1 VPGSAALDFAQRE
14 WVKTANDCDFWR
26 NKPLTAPFAARPNF
40 KVEKIA
46 APLRQSVTE
55 SIRYA
60 IALGHFKGGD
70 RLPERSLCE
79 LSGVSR
85 TLVGEA
91 LRLLESEGLFEVI
104 PKRGPVVTRLS
115 AAQAEGVYQV
125 RIELEGL
132 ACQLFAKHA
141 SEVQRKALHDAFKN
155 LKKSLKDSDP
165 LARLRAK
172 NHFYDCLMD
181 GSGNQAL
188 GDSLRM
194 LNARVMLLRA
204 TSLRAP
210 GRTTASL
217 AELTAMMEAL
227 DARNGK
233 RAREL
238 AEHHVRNAAKAA
250 IALLVSQP
258 APSPPAPRPRRGAKL
273 SAGPATLHNA

>member
-1 VPGSAALDFAQRE
+1 MTV
-14 WVKTANDCDFWR
+14 
-26 NKPLTAPFAARPNF
+26 PFATKPDFR
-40 KVEKIA
+40 VEKIA

-60 IALGHFKGGD
+60 IALGHFNGGD

-79 LSGVSR
+79 MTGVSR
-85 TLVGEA
+85 TLVREA
-91 LRLLESEGLFEVI
+91 LRQLESEGLIEVV
-104 PKRGPVVTRLS
+104 PNRGPVVARLT
-115 AAQAEGVYQV
+115 AEQAEGVYQV

-132 ACQLFAKHA
+132 ACQLFAERA
-141 SEVQRKALHDAFKN
+141 SEEQRNALNDAFKK
-155 LKKSLKDSDP
+155 LKKSLKDTDP

-172 NHFYDCLMD
+172 NHFYDCLME

-188 GDSLRM
+188 GDSLRL

-217 AELTAMMEAL
+217 AELAAMMEAL
-227 DARNGK
+227 DAKNGK

-250 IALLVSQP
+250 IALMASQP
-258 APSPPAPRPRRGAKL
+258 LPHPPAKARRMAKP
-273 SAGPATLHNA
+273 SSGPANRQNV

>member
-1 VPGSAALDFAQRE
+1 MPLAAQ
-14 WVKTANDCDFWR
+14 
-26 NKPLTAPFAARPNF
+26 PNF
-40 KVEKIA
+40 RVEKIA

-60 IALGHFKGGD
+60 IALGHFNGGD

-79 LSGVSR
+79 MTGVSR
-85 TLVGEA
+85 TLVREA
-91 LRLLESEGLFEVI
+91 LRQLESEGLIEVV
-104 PKRGPVVTRLS
+104 PNRGPVVTRLS
-115 AAQAEGVYQV
+115 AEQAEGIYQV

-132 ACQLFAKHA
+132 ACQLFAEHA
-141 SEVQRKALHDAFKN
+141 SEAQRGALNEAFKK

-172 NHFYDCLMD
+172 NHFYDCLVE

-210 GRTTASL
+210 GRTAASL
-217 AELTAMMEAL
+217 TELVKMMEAL
-227 DARNGK
+227 AAKDGK

-250 IALLVSQP
+250 IALMVLQP
-258 APSPPAPRPRRGAKL
+258 APLQSVKTRQKR
-273 SAGPATLHNA
+273 SM

>member
-1 VPGSAALDFAQRE
+1 
-14 WVKTANDCDFWR
+14 
-26 NKPLTAPFAARPNF
+26 LTAPFTAKHDFR
-40 KVEKIA
+40 VEKVA

-60 IALGHFKGGD
+60 IALGHFNGGD

-79 LSGVSR
+79 MTGVSR
-85 TLVGEA
+85 TLVREA
-91 LRLLESEGLFEVI
+91 LRQLESEGLIEVV
-104 PKRGPVVTRLS
+104 PNRGPVVTRLT
-115 AAQAEGVYQV
+115 AEQAEGVYQV

-132 ACQLFAKHA
+132 AGQLFAEHA
-141 SEVQRKALHDAFKN
+141 SDEQREALNDAFRK

-181 GSGNQAL
+181 GAGNQAL

-217 AELTAMMEAL
+217 TELAAMMEAL
-227 DARNGK
+227 DARDGK

-238 AEHHVRNAAKAA
+238 AGHHVRNAAKAA
-250 IALLVSQP
+250 IALMASQP
-258 APSPPAPRPRRGAKL
+258 PQPAAKVRRAAKRLTGQARRGL
-273 SAGPATLHNA
+273 